1 MPSRQAAAPGSA
13 CACSPSSLL
22 GAAQV
27 AADPQ
32 THGGRATSRA
42 HEGWIP
48 RIWNPGQAAVCAVHV
63 RAGTD
68 APARLFAYGRAM
80 TTPQNVSP
88 ASGDSNDSSTGDENL
103 RDIIEEVEG
112 EHGRDGAAAMA
123 DKLRDRTEETQ
134 QEEEDPAEE
143 QN

>member
-1 MPSRQAAAPGSA
+1 
-13 CACSPSSLL
+13 
-22 GAAQV
+22 
-27 AADPQ
+27 
-32 THGGRATSRA
+32 
-42 HEGWIP
+42 
-48 RIWNPGQAAVCAVHV
+48 
-63 RAGTD
+63 
-68 APARLFAYGRAM
+68 M

-88 ASGDSNDSSTGDENL
+88 ASGDSSDASAGDENL